1 MIADFYDALAPYY
14 HLIYGDWE
22 AAITRQG
29 AALASLLEIAGV
41 GKDDPILDA
50 ASGIGTQ
57 TLGLLKLGYQVT
69 ASDISAGAIARLHAE
84 LASRGLVANTYVDDL
99 RTLARTAAGSMAAI
113 IACDNSVPHLLSD
126 SEILQALRS
135 CLRCLRPG
143 GTALFSVR
151 DYARIVRKNPD
162 VRPYDLQYDGN
173 TRFLASPGLGV
184 ARRSI
189 RHAHVPH
196 FRVAGWILRYKSPG
210 LSLLRSLR
218 RAPPGPDG
226 RSWLCGD
233 EAALT
238 TCSFS
243 RCFPVVA
250 RVRPDGIERASAP
263 DHRTKEYHEGLAC
276 VS

>member
-57 TLGLLKLGYQVT
+57 TLGLLKLGHQVT

-84 LASRGLVANTYVDDL
+84 LAARGLVANAYVDDL
-99 RTLARTAAGSMAAI
+99 RTLARTTAGSMAAI
-113 IACDNSVPHLLSD
+113 IACDNAVPHLLSD
-126 SEILQALRS
+126 SEILQAFRS

-151 DYARIVRKNPD
+151 DYAKIVRKNPD

-173 TRFLASPGLGV
+173 TRFLAVQVWEWHGDQYDMRMYLISESPDGFCDTKVLVSRYYAVSV
-184 ARRSI
+184 A
-189 RHAHVPH
+189 HLLDLMVE
-196 FRVAGWILRYKSPG
+196 AGFVETKRIDDVLFQPV
-210 LSLLRSLR
+210 LSGR
-218 RAPPGPDG
+218 RAV
-226 RSWLCGD
+226 
-233 EAALT
+233 AA
-238 TCSFS
+238 
-243 RCFPVVA
+243 
-250 RVRPDGIERASAP
+250 
-263 DHRTKEYHEGLAC
+263 
-276 VS
+276 